1 MAIASISEKWR
12 CALPRPQLADFL
24 ASQGFTRYDELYKWS
39 IEESDSFWRA
49 FRQWS
54 GLPAEEEDLNFAE
67 QLLLRAPELA
77 IEFAN
82 ESGESK
88 TWTKADLLRHAS
100 AYQRYMRQQGVVPG
114 DRVAAYLPNWP
125 ETIALMLAATGLG
138 AIWTSCSPDF
148 GASGVLDRFGQVAP
162 KLIFST
168 ASYNFAGKTHHLHE
182 RHQAIRQFLP
192 CPLTLIE
199 EIPLDDATSLSF
211 HRQSGRAPLFI
222 LFSSGTTGLPKCIVH
237 SAGGTL
243 VQILKEQRLHADINA
258 GEKLFY
264 YTTCGWM
271 MWNWL
276 CVGLAAGATLVL
288 YDGSPFH
295 PGPEVLWQLAERLG
309 LEHFGTSAKYLAL
322 VEKHGYQPKHHH
334 QLSRLRQILS
344 TGSPLAPRSFDYV
357 WSAISPQVHLA
368 SISGGTDIVSCFVL
382 GNPLRKVHRGEIQG
396 AGLGMDV
403 QVWNESGQRIYDQ
416 PGELVCTNRF
426 PSMPIGFWNDPDGA
440 KYRAAYFERFP
451 GAWHHGDWALQNSNT
466 DGFVIYG
473 RSDSTLNPGG
483 VRIGTAE
490 IYRIVEQIEEVLE
503 SVVVAQEWEG
513 DVRIVLF
520 VRPKP
525 GIGWTDSIAD
535 TIRQRLRREASPHHV
550 PKKILPVSD
559 IPRTVSGKISESAV
573 RAAIHGRP
581 VENLA
586 ALANPECIKE
596 FQGVPELLY

>member
-1 MAIASISEKWR
+1 M
-12 CALPRPQLADFL
+12 PRPQLADFL
-24 ASQGFTRYDELYKWS
+24 ASQGFTHYDELYQWS
-39 IEESDSFWRA
+39 IQQSDSFWST
-49 FRQWS
+49 FRHWS
-54 GLPAEEEDLNFAE
+54 GLPAEDEDFNFAE
-67 QLLLRAPELA
+67 QLILRAPA
-77 IEFAN
+77 ISIEFAN
-82 ESGESK
+82 EAGESR
-88 TWTKADLLRHAS
+88 TWTKADLLHHTA
-100 AYQRYMRQQGVVPG
+100 AYQRIMREHGVAPG
-114 DRVAAYLPNWP
+114 DRIAAYLPNWP
-125 ETIALMLAATGLG
+125 ETIALMLAATALG

-148 GASGVLDRFGQVAP
+148 GVTGLLDRFGQVQP
-162 KLIFST
+162 KLVFST
-168 ASYNFAGKTHHLHE
+168 ARYNFAGKTHDLHE
-182 RHQAIRQFLP
+182 RHKAIRQALP
-192 CPLTLIE
+192 CPLLLIE
-199 EIPLDDATSLSF
+199 ELSLENAPPLSF
-211 HRQSGRAPLFI
+211 HRQQGRTPLFI

-243 VQILKEQRLHADINA
+243 VQILKEQRLHADIHA

-295 PGPEVLWQLAERLG
+295 PGPQVLWQLAERLKIQ
-309 LEHFGTSAKYLAL
+309 HFGASAKYLAL
-322 VEKHGYQPKHHH
+322 LEKHGYQPKGHHN
-334 QLSRLRQILS
+334 LSHLRQILS
-344 TGSPLAPRSFDYV
+344 TGSPLAPSSFDYV
-357 WSAISPQVHLA
+357 WNAISPDVHLA

-382 GNPLRKVHRGEIQG
+382 GNPLRKVYRGEIQG

-403 QVWNESGQRIYDQ
+403 QIWNQHGQRIWDQ
-416 PGELVCTNRF
+416 PGELVCLNKF
-426 PSMPIGFWNDPDGA
+426 PSMPLGFWNDGHGA
-440 KYRAAYFERFP
+440 KYKAAYFERFP
-451 GAWHHGDWALQNSNT
+451 NVWHHGDWAMQNSST

-490 IYRIVEQIEEVLE
+490 IYRIVEQIDEVLE
-503 SVVVAQEWEG
+503 SIVVAQQWEG

-520 VRPKP
+520 VKLKP
-525 GIGWTDSIAD
+525 GLEWSESIAE
-535 TIRQRLRREASPHHV
+535 TIRQRLRSEASPHHV

-559 IPRTVSGKISESAV
+559 IPRTISGKLSESAV
-573 RAAIHGRP
+573 RAAIHGRA

>member
-1 MAIASISEKWR
+1 
-12 CALPRPQLADFL
+12 
-24 ASQGFTRYDELYKWS
+24 
-39 IEESDSFWRA
+39 
-49 FRQWS
+49 
-54 GLPAEEEDLNFAE
+54 
-67 QLLLRAPELA
+67 
-77 IEFAN
+77 
-82 ESGESK
+82 
-88 TWTKADLLRHAS
+88 
-100 AYQRYMRQQGVVPG
+100 
-114 DRVAAYLPNWP
+114 
-125 ETIALMLAATGLG
+125 MLAATGLG

-148 GASGVLDRFGQVAP
+148 GISGVLDRFGQVEP

-168 ASYNFAGKTHHLHE
+168 TRYNFAGKTHDLRE
-182 RHQAIRQFLP
+182 RHPAIRQALP
-192 CPLTLIE
+192 SQLVLID
-199 EIPLDDATSLSF
+199 EIAIQDAAPPTF
-211 HRQSGRAPLFI
+211 HRQPGAAPLFI

-237 SAGGTL
+237 SASGTL
-243 VQILKEQRLHADINA
+243 VQILKEQRLHADIRP

-295 PGPEVLWQLAERLG
+295 PGPQVLWQLAERLH

-322 VEKHGYQPKHHH
+322 LEKHAYQPRDHH
-334 QLSRLRQILS
+334 QLKHIRQILS

-357 WSAISPQVHLA
+357 WRAVSPDLHLA

-403 QVWNESGQRIYDQ
+403 QVWNGEGKRVWDE
-416 PGELVCTNRF
+416 PGELVCVNRF
-426 PSMPIGFWNDPDGA
+426 PSMPIGFWKDPGGF
-440 KYRAAYFERFP
+440 KYRAAYWERFP
-451 GAWHHGDWALQNSNT
+451 GVWHHGDWAMQNSQT

-490 IYRIVEQIEEVLE
+490 IYRIVEQVDEVLE
-503 SVVVAQEWEG
+503 SIAVAQEWEG

-520 VRPKP
+520 IRLKP
-525 GIGWTDSIAD
+525 GIPWTESIAD
-535 TIRQRLRREASPHHV
+535 TIRQRLRKEASPHHV

-559 IPRTVSGKISESAV
+559 IPRTVSGKLSESAV
-573 RAAIHGRP
+573 RAAIHGREI
-581 VENLA
+581 ENRG
-586 ALANPECIKE
+586 ALANPECLAEYRDIPSLKH
-596 FQGVPELLY
+596 